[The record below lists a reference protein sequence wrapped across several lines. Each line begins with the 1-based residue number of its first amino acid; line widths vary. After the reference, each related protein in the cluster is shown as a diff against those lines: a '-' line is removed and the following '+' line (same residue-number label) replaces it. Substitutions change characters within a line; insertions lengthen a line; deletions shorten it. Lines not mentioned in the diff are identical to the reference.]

1 MSEGK
6 ASGPLSQILVAV
18 AIALLVGGTAPW
30 WWHELKAWLRPEA
43 NGGREMIPIPP
54 QVSDAQKA
62 SHALLAAW
70 ERKDRQAALRL
81 AEPRAVDKLFG
92 APSLEVNSKDVTCH
106 PVGTGQRDC
115 QFSHAAGV
123 LVFRLL
129 ETDQGWR
136 VQNVE
141 Y

>member
-1 MSEGK
+1 MAEGK
-6 ASGPLSQILVAV
+6 GPLSQILVAV

-30 WWHELKAWLRPEA
+30 WWDELKAWLRPAAEA
-43 NGGREMIPIPP
+43 RKAESPTVP
-54 QVSDAQKA
+54 QASGAEKA
-62 SHALLAAW
+62 SRELLAAW
-70 ERKDRQAALRL
+70 SRKDRQAALRL

-92 APSLEVNSKDVTCH
+92 APPLQVNSKEVTCYT
-106 PVGTGQRDC
+106 VGTGQRDC
-115 QFSHAAGV
+115 QFSHGAGI
-123 LVFRLL
+123 LAFRLF

>member
-1 MSEGK
+1 MAEGK
-6 ASGPLSQILVAV
+6 GPLSQILVAV

-30 WWHELKAWLRPEA
+30 WWDELKAWLRPAAEA
-43 NGGREMIPIPP
+43 RKAESPTVP
-54 QVSDAQKA
+54 QASGAEKA
-62 SHALLAAW
+62 SRELLAAW
-70 ERKDRQAALRL
+70 SRKDRQAALRL

-92 APSLEVNSKDVTCH
+92 APPLQVNSKEVTCYT
-106 PVGTGQRDC
+106 VGTGQRDC
-115 QFSHAAGV
+115 QVSHAAGV
-123 LVFRLL
+123 LAFRLF

>member
-1 MSEGK
+1 MAQGK

-30 WWHELKAWLRPEA
+30 WWQELKEWLRPAAEERKA
-43 NGGREMIPIPP
+43 PTAP
-54 QVSDAQKA
+54 QASGAEKA
-62 SHALLAAW
+62 AHELLAAW
-70 ERKDRQAALRL
+70 SRKDRQAALRL

-92 APSLEVNSKDVTCH
+92 APSLQVNSKEMTCY

-115 QFSHAAGV
+115 QLPHAAGI
-123 LVFRLL
+123 LSFRLF

>member
-1 MSEGK
+1 MALGK

-18 AIALLVGGTAPW
+18 AIALIVGGTAPW
-30 WWHELKAWLRPEA
+30 WWNELKTWLRPAAE
-43 NGGREMIPIPP
+43 GRKAETSTAP
-54 QVSDAQKA
+54 QASDAEKA
-62 SHALLAAW
+62 ARELLAAW
-70 ERKDRQAALRL
+70 NRKDRQAALGF
-81 AEPRAVDKLFG
+81 ADARAVDKLFG
-92 APSLEVNSKDVTCH
+92 APSLLVNSKEVTCY
-106 PVGTGQRDC
+106 PVGTAQRDC

-136 VQNVE
+136 VQNIE

>member
-1 MSEGK
+1 MAEGK
-6 ASGPLSQILVAV
+6 GPLSQILVAV

-30 WWHELKAWLRPEA
+30 WWQELKDWLRPAAERHKAETPTAPQASGAEA
-43 NGGREMIPIPP
+43 AARE
-54 QVSDAQKA
+54 
-62 SHALLAAW
+62 LLAAW
-70 ERKDRQAALRL
+70 SRKDRQAALGL
-81 AEPRAVDKLFG
+81 ADPRAVDKLFG
-92 APSLEVNSKDVTCH
+92 APSMLVNSKEVTCY

-123 LVFRLL
+123 LVFRLF
-129 ETDQGWR
+129 ETDRGWR